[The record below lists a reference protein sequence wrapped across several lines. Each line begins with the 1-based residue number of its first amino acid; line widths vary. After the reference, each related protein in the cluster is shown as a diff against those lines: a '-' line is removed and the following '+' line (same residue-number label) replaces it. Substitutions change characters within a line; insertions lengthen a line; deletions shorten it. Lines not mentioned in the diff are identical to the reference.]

1 MSERIGEGV
10 LEREISASAGEF
22 ERGLELAF
30 PGRVERLGSGY
41 RISALGASMEIAVT
55 PGPERVI
62 ALLRLPTIRV
72 CIRFTDGDAE
82 TRGRLLAHLDLA
94 THRGGG

>member
-1 MSERIGEGV
+1 MSARDGEAV
-10 LEREISASAGEF
+10 VEREVSASTGEF
-22 ERGLELAF
+22 ERGLDLAF
-30 PGRVERLGSGY
+30 PGRVERIGSGY
-41 RISALGASMEIAVT
+41 RVAACDATMEIGVT

-72 CIRFTDGDAE
+72 LIRFTGGDA
-82 TRGRLLAHLDLA
+82 TSRARLLAHLDLA